1 MCNKISNIIPKYLII
16 NYLHTFSNM
25 DIYKALNIK
34 QLKIIFVFSQKKLL
48 KYFVVSN
55 IVYTFATSNNK
66 NSVSSCTTQSNSG
79 YSVKRFSV
87 IRHIML
93 NNKPQT

>member
-1 MCNKISNIIPKYLII
+1 MCNKTSNIIPKYLII

-25 DIYKALNIK
+25 DIYKTLIIK

-55 IVYTFATSNNK
+55 IIHTFASSINK
-66 NSVSSCTTQSNSG
+66 NNIQVARHKVIVVTLLSG
-79 YSVKRFSV
+79 FQLSD
-87 IRHIML
+87 I
-93 NNKPQT
+93 